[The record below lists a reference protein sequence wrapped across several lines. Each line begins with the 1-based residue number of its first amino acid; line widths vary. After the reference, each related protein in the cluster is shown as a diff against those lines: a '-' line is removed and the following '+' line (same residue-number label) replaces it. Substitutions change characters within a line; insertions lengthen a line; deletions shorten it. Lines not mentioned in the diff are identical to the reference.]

1 MQVIGLRFGVDSAIP
16 SPVVKDPG
24 TSLYSYVGEGS
35 RRVSNVE
42 VLDRQSG
49 EYEEIELSRQYTLAT
64 LDYLILEQGGAG
76 ILGCVEPES
85 TYWGADI
92 EILRHYLET
101 DLGKTV
107 GAEYG
112 EPQGRIKINNNL
124 QLWE

>member
-1 MQVIGLRFGVDSAIP
+1 MLARNLNFSRKCHIDRSLLNTQHYENEKLFVGIVGLRSA
-16 SPVVKDPG
+16 VW
-24 TSLYSYVGEGS
+24 SLPQ
-35 RRVSNVE
+35 R
-42 VLDRQSG
+42 
-49 EYEEIELSRQYTLAT
+49 
-64 LDYLILEQGGAG
+64 LILEQGGAG

>member
-1 MQVIGLRFGVDSAIP
+1 MNGIDIDVDP
-16 SPVVKDPG
+16 
-24 TSLYSYVGEGS
+24 
-35 RRVSNVE
+35 N
-42 VLDRQSG
+42 
-49 EYEEIELSRQYTLAT
+49 
-64 LDYLILEQGGAG
+64 
-76 ILGCVEPES
+76 
-85 TYWGADI
+85 I